1 MSVKRARNEGF
12 GIAKCVLPL
21 VFQRTSTPFGHFLN
35 VQKRRFF
42 GKMRVFAKLCK
53 VKCKIRKHSNLYK
66 SVDNAWFLHFCILQ
80 TK

>member
-35 VQKRRFF
+35 AQKRRFF

-53 VKCKIRKHSNLYK
+53 VKCKVFKHLNHCK
-66 SVDNAWFLHFCILQ
+66 SVDNA
-80 TK
+80 

>member
-21 VFQRTSTPFGHFLN
+21 VFQRTGTPFWQFLN
-35 VQKRRFF
+35 AQKRRFF

-53 VKCKIRKHSNLYK
+53 VKCK
-66 SVDNAWFLHFCILQ
+66 V
-80 TK
+80 

>member
-12 GIAKCVLPL
+12 GIAKHAFTL

-35 VQKRRFF
+35 AQKRRFF

-53 VKCKIRKHSNLYK
+53 VKCK
-66 SVDNAWFLHFCILQ
+66 V
-80 TK
+80 